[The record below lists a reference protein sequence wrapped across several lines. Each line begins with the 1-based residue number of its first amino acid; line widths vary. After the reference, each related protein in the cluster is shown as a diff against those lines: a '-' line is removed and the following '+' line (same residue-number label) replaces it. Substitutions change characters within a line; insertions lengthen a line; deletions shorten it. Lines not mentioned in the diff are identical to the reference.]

1 MIPGL
6 IGMMMV
12 TIALIWAIGFVYSAG
27 LKGPG
32 YN

>member
-12 TIALIWAIGFVYSAG
+12 AIALIWAIGFIYSAG
-27 LKGPG
+27 LKGPAR
-32 YN
+32 N